1 MITPK
6 ITRRLIVF
14 NGKNDAPWAL
24 NRPDICVIYDID
36 AHDEPPFLAMGGW
49 SRGRHFANGSLARCA
64 CLKMLTLL
72 VSELKMFRARPGM
85 RKRKQALIQDV
96 IIIRSH

>member
-36 AHDEPPFLAMGGW
+36 AHDEPPFLAMEVG
-49 SRGRHFANGSLARCA
+49 RGQ
-64 CLKMLTLL
+64 TLCERWPMDTQ
-72 VSELKMFRARPGM
+72 VPWIAP
-85 RKRKQALIQDV
+85 IN
-96 IIIRSH
+96 